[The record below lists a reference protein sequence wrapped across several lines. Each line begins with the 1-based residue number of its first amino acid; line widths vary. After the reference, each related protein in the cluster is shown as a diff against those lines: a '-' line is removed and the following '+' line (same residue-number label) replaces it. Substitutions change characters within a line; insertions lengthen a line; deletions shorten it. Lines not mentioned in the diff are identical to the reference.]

1 MSRTGVV
8 LSMVVGAVAVA
19 AGAFAVGHSTAASPA
34 PAEPAPTTAGAAPA
48 ETTTAAPPATT
59 TTVVPTAVTA
69 PRFLDLAGWTEI
81 EQQVPAVTVPSDCPI
96 PFDVPESMPNSD
108 RSYRGGV
115 HGGIDFICM
124 EPGHDAV
131 AALPG
136 RVVLANNTFVDA
148 TVADRQALLDEA
160 QSLGTTPPWILAFL
174 FGRFVVLDHGIVP
187 GVGHV
192 DTIYAHLHEIDP
204 GLRPGATVA
213 AGARLGEIG
222 NRGTETGASG
232 GTRPQSIHLHWEL
245 HVNDVFLGAGLTA
258 EETRTLYEGLF
269 AP

>member
-1 MSRTGVV
+1 MARTGSVVAMALGAVV
-8 LSMVVGAVAVA
+8 LA
-19 AGAFAVGHSTAASPA
+19 AGGIAVGRSTVASPA
-34 PAEPAPTTAGAAPA
+34 PAEPVPSATSAAPA
-48 ETTTAAPPATT
+48 ATTAPPATT
-59 TTVVPTAVTA
+59 TTIVSTTVTT

-81 EQQVPAVTVPSDCPI
+81 AQQLPAVTVPSDCPI
-96 PFDVPESMPNSD
+96 PFDDPESMPNAD

-124 EPGHDAV
+124 EPGHDAI

-136 RVVLANNTFVDA
+136 RVVLANNSFVDA
-148 TVADRQALLDEA
+148 TVDDRQALLDEA
-160 QSLGTTPPWILAFL
+160 QALGTTPPWILAFL

-192 DTIYAHLHEIDP
+192 ETIYAHLHEIDP
-204 GLRPGATVA
+204 GLHPGASVA
-213 AGARLGEIG
+213 AGTRLGEVG
-222 NRGTETGASG
+222 NRGTETGANG

-258 EETRTLYEGLF
+258 EETRTLYEGLL
-269 AP
+269 PH